1 MSRFERWSRR
11 KLDSQTLDDSDDVT
25 IGGSLDESPV
35 DGHEESAGYASA
47 SKPDAGE
54 EQASVDP
61 APGSLDDTLPDPD
74 TLPPG
79 SDIKA
84 FLEPGV
90 SQGLRRRA
98 LRRLFSGDNYGIR
111 DGLDDYDHDYR
122 EKLKP
127 LASELAQRMRQ
138 WTRPV
143 DAPEEDDG
151 VDETQLETPKD
162 STTASLEDTAADQE
176 LDREVG
182 NDRNPA
188 SDSADSGDAD
198 DVGDQSST
206 ASLDEGRIGARHRID
221 QD

>member
-11 KLDSQTLDDSDDVT
+11 KLGNETPDDSDDVT
-25 IGGSLDESPV
+25 VGEAVEETRV
-35 DGHEESAGYASA
+35 DGHDAPPGASPA
-47 SKPDAGE
+47 SQTDALGE
-54 EQASVDP
+54 EVSSVDP

-90 SQGLRRRA
+90 SRGLRRRA

-111 DGLDDYDHDYR
+111 DGLDDYDDDYR

-143 DAPEEDDG
+143 DPPEEGDG
-151 VDETQLETPKD
+151 ADEALTETPED
-162 STTASLEDTAADQE
+162 TAPASLDDAAADQE
-176 LDREVG
+176 VDKPSDESHSK
-182 NDRNPA
+182 A
-188 SDSADSGDAD
+188 SDSADAASAD
-198 DVGDQSST
+198 VEDSSSP
-206 ASLDEGRIGARHRID
+206 AALDEGRIGVRHQID